1 MVLCLA
7 NYPIGTRTFFSDFTV
22 EQLSS
27 TIHSGIVVAE
37 NKSSHMVIE
46 ENVPHLVHQMHG
58 FAKALGLVSSLSICA
73 PK

>member
-1 MVLCLA
+1 MVLRLA
-7 NYPIGTRTFFSDFTV
+7 NYPTDPRAFFSDFTV

-37 NKSSHMVIE
+37 NKSSHLILQD
-46 ENVPHLVHQMHG
+46 NVPPSVLQMHG
-58 FAKALGLVSSLSICA
+58 HAKAFRLVSSLSICA